1 MNFLLSLKKLVCPF
15 FDSFFTFLTEKWVYL
30 PLCPLIPNPSGT
42 QPLAPCFAV
51 EAMEAVEAVEAMEA
65 IEAVETLEADP
76 KKTGKEKNFENF
88 LSTFYP
94 GKV

>member
-15 FDSFFTFLTEKWVYL
+15 FDSFFNFLTEKWVYL

-42 QPLAPCFAV
+42 QPLAPCF
-51 EAMEAVEAVEAMEA
+51 AVEAMEA